1 MPPSAPVRRCALVT
15 RSRGEFFLD
24 VADEWQRIRVRIS
37 SSDAGLGPRPTR
49 AVRAASRRRR
59 SRDMTRICRC
69 GLTAEQ
75 SGGQHDI
82 MDPRRPR
89 PGHRRGMAQEAHRGR
104 AAATIAHDRDRS
116 RRRVRSPDG
125 VVRRLAVP
133 TPHCAGFAGR
143 SRRRSSTWRRCWC
156 ATGAAGA
163 DPCRTL
169 RASRGG

>member
-1 MPPSAPVRRCALVT
+1 VRRCALVT

-82 MDPRRPR
+82 MDPAAHAQAIVAAWHKKLIAGALPR
-89 PGHRRGMAQEAHRGR
+89 PSP
-104 AAATIAHDRDRS
+104 TIAT
-116 RRRVRSPDG
+116 V
-125 VVRRLAVP
+125 L
-133 TPHCAGFAGR
+133 
-143 SRRRSSTWRRCWC
+143 
-156 ATGAAGA
+156 AAGYGH
-163 DPCRTL
+163 L
-169 RASRGG
+169 MV